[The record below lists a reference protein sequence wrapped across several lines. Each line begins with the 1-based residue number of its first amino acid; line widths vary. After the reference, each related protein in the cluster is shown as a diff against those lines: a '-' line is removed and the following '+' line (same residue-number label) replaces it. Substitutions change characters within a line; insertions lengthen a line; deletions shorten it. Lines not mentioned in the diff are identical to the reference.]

1 MAAKST
7 SSKRNMH
14 TVEIRA
20 ANRNCRQLSFTP
32 STVAVKWSM
41 TRICMVKHTAQAR
54 ISRSPGAR
62 ENSPLMHSRYSAIT
76 DSATAI
82 QTGRLT
88 FRLKN
93 RPHTGTSTTY
103 SAVKKPA
110 LAVLV
115 VPMPIC
121 CAAEAANSAMPQNT
135 PPRSSIRPLIQN
147 GTPGSALR
155 ALPRRSKISTI
166 KNAQASQLRAAKK
179 VYGPT

>member
-1 MAAKST
+1 MQPQMAAKST

-103 SAVKKPA
+103 SAVRKPA
-110 LAVLV
+110 LPLS
-115 VPMPIC
+115 VPATMPAC
-121 CAAEAANSAMPQNT
+121 WKLEAMASAAPQHRPPIHSCLLAAFFSAGERAGLSFFSLSLMT
-135 PPRSSIRPLIQN
+135 MTTSS
-147 GTPGSALR
+147 A
-155 ALPRRSKISTI
+155 STAI
-166 KNAQASQLRAAKK
+166 K
-179 VYGPT
+179 